1 MRKRQSQEESVH
13 VQIAAYIRM
22 QYPDVIFTS
31 ESSGIRVPMHLAVMM
46 KKQRSAH
53 KQPDMIILEPKGIY
67 HGLILEI
74 KKDQSEVYLKDGS
87 ISKSKHIQDQ
97 LKTLCLLTDKGY
109 YAHFACGFDECKHLV
124 DWYMNYE
131 NQDLQTKNKGIK

>member
-1 MRKRQSQEESVH
+1 MRKRQSQEENTH
-13 VQIAAYIRM
+13 VAIAAYIRS

-53 KQPDMIILEPKGIY
+53 KQPDMIVLEPKGNY

-74 KKDQSEVYLKDGS
+74 KKDRSEVYLKNGEY
-87 ISKSKHIQDQ
+87 SKNQHIQEQ
-97 LKTLCLLTDKGY
+97 LKTLNLLNSKGF
-109 YAHFACGFDECKHLV
+109 YACFACGFDHAKEII
-124 DWYMNYE
+124 DSYMRS
-131 NQDLQTKNKGIK
+131 

>member
-53 KQPDMIILEPKGIY
+53 KQPDLIILEPKGIY

-74 KKDQSEVYLKDGS
+74 KKDHSEVYLKDGS
-87 ISKSKHIQDQ
+87 ISKSMHIQEQ

-109 YAHFACGFDECKHLV
+109 CAQFACGFDECKHLV
-124 DWYMNYE
+124 DWYMNYDKQE
-131 NQDLQTKNKGIK
+131 K